1 MSCWISKIVFLLSA
15 YSSWKR
21 MMFLKE
27 KKNFSGNWWFC
38 IGWVKFIL
46 RDENK
51 WSYKHLL
58 LGTLHSHSSTE
69 QKRHASKLLYIPSSL
84 LISSSSRNE
93 KILAFIRFRRKLG
106 FLLSQKFYNRDRR
119 MHFIGKK
126 GPRGRW
132 AEANFGLPFNE
143 AEGFMSQPSIFLG
156 THTSKSNWPR
166 TPWALMLGMF
176 CMWNSSPFCK
186 LDSLV
191 PLDSMELGK
200 KKWSLGSIAT
210 LFRLSLEL
218 AATLWRLQT
227 DWDIEWH
234 CKPCDFFLLCE

>member
-51 WSYKHLL
+51 WSYKYLL

-106 FLLSQKFYNRDRR
+106 
-119 MHFIGKK
+119 
-126 GPRGRW
+126 
-132 AEANFGLPFNE
+132 LPFE
-143 AEGFMSQPSIFLG
+143 SKILQSRSPYAFHWKKRTTWTMSRSKFWPPVQWGGGLYVPAFYILRNTHIKKQLAQNTMSIDAWYVL
-156 THTSKSNWPR
+156 HVEQ
-166 TPWALMLGMF
+166 L
-176 CMWNSSPFCK
+176 
-186 LDSLV
+186 
-191 PLDSMELGK
+191 
-200 KKWSLGSIAT
+200 SI
-210 LFRLSLEL
+210 
-218 AATLWRLQT
+218 LQA
-227 DWDIEWH
+227 W
-234 CKPCDFFLLCE
+234 FFSTIGLHGAWQEKMITWINCYSF